1 MHISCFN
8 GVRTSPA
15 HPNGHPFSIFIIIPA
30 NWSAN
35 WCCLFFH
42 LFLYFTEFLGNTGG
56 WTIQTCVHWPL
67 TQKSWGLQWLCR
79 YGVHWWRQRHQL
91 QWAWW
96 SLWTLYSS
104 RRWRRCPNRRYWWG
118 RTRFTASTRPKS
130 PTKRTSTPHPSWW
143 CRCAHCREMP
153 TDIGKNAK
161 PRGNQRCISLTG
173 EFARLCLDNM
183 VLEIAMRVHED
194 LVADDPDCNN
204 AAYRHQAYRCYI
216 YWQHGRLG
224 QGNRRVT
231 PSNVAW
237 AIRGMWPEPTGIYK
251 GFVPGGVGHLND

>member
-1 MHISCFN
+1 
-8 GVRTSPA
+8 
-15 HPNGHPFSIFIIIPA
+15 
-30 NWSAN
+30 
-35 WCCLFFH
+35 
-42 LFLYFTEFLGNTGG
+42 
-56 WTIQTCVHWPL
+56 
-67 TQKSWGLQWLCR
+67 
-79 YGVHWWRQRHQL
+79 
-91 QWAWW
+91 
-96 SLWTLYSS
+96 
-104 RRWRRCPNRRYWWG
+104 
-118 RTRFTASTRPKS
+118 
-130 PTKRTSTPHPSWW
+130 
-143 CRCAHCREMP
+143 MP

-161 PRGNQRCISLTG
+161 PRGNQRSLTG

-216 YWQHGRLG
+216 YWQHGRLR

-231 PSNVAW
+231 PSCVAW